1 MSVFTLQQAKE
12 HLKAWLDAEIAV
24 TTGQSYNIG
33 SRSLTRANLYQ
44 IREQIKFWRNEV
56 GKLESLSERKGKNRV
71 MRIVPRDL

>member
-1 MSVFTLQQAKE
+1 MPIFTLQEARE
-12 HLKAWLDAEIAV
+12 HLNAWLKAEIAV

-44 IREQIKFWRNEV
+44 IKEQIKFWRNEV
-56 GKLESLSERKGKNRV
+56 GKLECIGNKKGRNRV